1 MFCARLSLYLHV
13 MQRKSSPACKKFSH
27 RVICFFF
34 VQKQRAEAVTAS
46 LFIFLL
52 KIQPY
57 ENSETDK
64 KRPVAGS
71 YKQAIEGRHN
81 RAVEKISELTGGTG
95 NLSDFADGYLYFGLH
110 KENGHWVFREWAPN
124 ANAIYLIGNF
134 SNWKERPEYRLL
146 AIGRGVWEIKLPLDT
161 LHHLD
166 FYKLSVHWPEDK
178 ENAFR
183 LGPRESCKTRNIYL
197 LGTNLGS
204 RKAFR
209 FFKKAVSPQT
219 SRC

>member
-1 MFCARLSLYLHV
+1 M
-13 MQRKSSPACKKFSH
+13 K
-27 RVICFFF
+27 
-34 VQKQRAEAVTAS
+34 T
-46 LFIFLL
+46 L
-52 KIQPY
+52 KLIKNDPWLA
-57 ENSETDK
+57 
-64 KRPVAGS
+64 P

-166 FYKLSVHWPEDK
+166 FYKLSVHWPGGQGE
-178 ENAFR
+178 R
-183 LGPRESCKTRNIYL
+183 IPRESCKTPKHIS
-197 LGTNLGS
+197 S
-204 RKAFR
+204 RHKFGIPKSLSFFQKSR
-209 FFKKAVSPQT
+209 FAPKPP
-219 SRC
+219 RY

>member
-1 MFCARLSLYLHV
+1 M
-13 MQRKSSPACKKFSH
+13 K
-27 RVICFFF
+27 
-34 VQKQRAEAVTAS
+34 T
-46 LFIFLL
+46 L
-52 KIQPY
+52 KLIKNDPWLA
-57 ENSETDK
+57 
-64 KRPVAGS
+64 P

-166 FYKLSVHWPEDK
+166 FYKLSVHWPGGQGERIP
-178 ENAFR
+178 AWA
-183 LGPRESCKTRNIYL
+183 TRVVQDPETYIF
-197 LGTNLGS
+197 S
-204 RKAFR
+204 AQIWDPEKPFV
-209 FFKKAVSPQT
+209 FSKKAVSPPNLPAADLRMSHRYGATRRKSWQLY
-219 SRC
+219 RI

>member
-1 MFCARLSLYLHV
+1 M
-13 MQRKSSPACKKFSH
+13 K
-27 RVICFFF
+27 
-34 VQKQRAEAVTAS
+34 T
-46 LFIFLL
+46 L
-52 KIQPY
+52 KLIKNDPWLA
-57 ENSETDK
+57 
-64 KRPVAGS
+64 P

-166 FYKLSVHWPEDK
+166 FYKLSVHWPGGQGERIPAWATRVVQDPETYIFSAQIWDPEK
-178 ENAFR
+178 PFVFSKKPFR
-183 LGPRESCKTRNIYL
+183 
-197 LGTNLGS
+197 
-204 RKAFR
+204 
-209 FFKKAVSPQT
+209 PQT
-219 SRC
+219 SPLLIYECHIGMARRKSWQLYRI

>member
-1 MFCARLSLYLHV
+1 M
-13 MQRKSSPACKKFSH
+13 K
-27 RVICFFF
+27 
-34 VQKQRAEAVTAS
+34 T
-46 LFIFLL
+46 L
-52 KIQPY
+52 KLIKNDPWLA
-57 ENSETDK
+57 
-64 KRPVAGS
+64 P

-166 FYKLSVHWPEDK
+166 FYKLSLHWPGGQGEGD
-178 ENAFR
+178 
-183 LGPRESCKTRNIYL
+183 SHQ
-197 LGTNLGS
+197 NLPATDLRMSHRYGATG
-204 RKAFR
+204 RKSWQLYR
-209 FFKKAVSPQT
+209 I
-219 SRC
+219 

>member
-1 MFCARLSLYLHV
+1 M
-13 MQRKSSPACKKFSH
+13 K
-27 RVICFFF
+27 
-34 VQKQRAEAVTAS
+34 T
-46 LFIFLL
+46 L
-52 KIQPY
+52 KLIKNDPWLA
-57 ENSETDK
+57 
-64 KRPVAGS
+64 P

-146 AIGRGVWEIKLPLDT
+146 AIGRGVWEIKPPLDT
-161 LHHLD
+161 LHL
-166 FYKLSVHWPEDK
+166 
-178 ENAFR
+178 R
-183 LGPRESCKTRNIYL
+183 LLQTIRTLARRTRRTHSGMGHESCARPNIYL

-209 FFKKAVSPQT
+209 FFKKAVSPPNLPATDLRMSHRYGATGRKSWQLY
-219 SRC
+219 RI